1 MSAPKLTEAQVLRV
15 MSDWSSAWEM
25 AECLGHKEITS
36 HFLRALFKVLDGL
49 CADGRAEY
57 GRANNAY
64 RQTASGRAYLATLDR
79 ERDDA
84 MTTHPD
90 SDRRG

>member
-15 MSDWSSAWEM
+15 MPDWSSAWEM
-25 AECLGHKEITS
+25 AERLGHKEITS

-57 GRANNAY
+57 GRVNNAY
-64 RQTASGRAYLATLDR
+64 RQTASGRAYLTTPTREDR
-79 ERDDA
+79 
-84 MTTHPD
+84 P
-90 SDRRG
+90 